1 MFYLS
6 ANKETLLNIVRLKY
20 AMEKIDKLDAEILRT
35 LNENARQS
43 FREIARK
50 TRVSLSTIASR
61 IKQMEKDGLIAGYCP
76 RISPEKAG
84 YELTALI
91 SLRIAHGKLMAVQQK
106 IAAYNQVHAVYDITG
121 DWDSLVIGRFCNRA
135 ELNKF
140 IKSLT
145 ATEHIERTSTSIALN
160 VIKDEPRIIV

>member
-1 MFYLS
+1 
-6 ANKETLLNIVRLKY
+6 
-20 AMEKIDKLDAEILRT
+20 MEKIDELDSEILRI

-43 FREIARK
+43 YREIARK
-50 TRVSLSTIASR
+50 THVSLSTIASR
-61 IKQMEKDGLIAGYCP
+61 IKQMEKSGVIAGYCP

-91 SLRIAHGKLMAVQQK
+91 SLRIAHGKLMSVQQK
-106 IAAYNQVHAVYDITG
+106 IAADNRVHAVYDITG
-121 DWDSLVIGRFCNRA
+121 DWDSLVIGRFRSRA

-140 IKSLT
+140 IKSLLS
-145 ATEHIERTSTSIALN
+145 TEHIERTSTSIALN